1 MSKLRYNDKSDIGAA
16 ALWVML
22 SVAVPSAVMTAM
34 MAFSG
39 ITPFGD
45 STLINE
51 ANAAWFEGYTGMY
64 RSIISGE
71 GIFYHLNV
79 GFGSGFYHVF
89 ASGLCSPFLF
99 LSFFF
104 GQRWLAAAFSVIT
117 IVRTGAAGAS
127 AWYMLRK
134 CSGLGRCMCFA
145 LSCGYSLCGF
155 AAFAAYYPS
164 VADGAVFFPL
174 LVSGIYSFVQESRP
188 IRLFVFGGLFFF
200 TCPRLSLLGMLISC
214 AFFSAFYF
222 RRGSRRQRVY
232 KTAMFAATLLCSCA
246 INAVFVLP
254 VWAGSLYYKNGAF
267 SDVPQNDIV
276 SDLCFGGF
284 GTTSSGGI
292 GLCLSGLL
300 IMGFCAFMFNTRMRW
315 EEKVSAACG
324 AALLTL
330 CHAVPP
336 LAKIALGFGNA
347 DGESV
352 SAGFMLALL
361 FVYCTARNHVE
372 RDGIEIWG
380 MVCSMGVYAAL
391 ALVSLALRG
400 NDVFSV
406 LAEAG
411 LAVLSCAVFTQ
422 LFVSDAKTVR
432 LPAVT
437 AAALLLFGGIHCAGA
452 VGRIRSE
459 VTASRLGFVADS
471 RQKAREELEASYRE
485 KNEEIPRFYRTRST
499 DGVSDSVDLN
509 RNEVAGVT
517 EFAERLGIMR
527 NSQFG
532 GADNFTVFTD
542 LLFGI
547 ANTDFGYYS
556 KEDALSKACS
566 PAYLIGD
573 WDNELP
579 KDMNA
584 FELQNYLAGKWFGVQ
599 LFETVLPAERTTE
612 KSSESERYKWTF
624 GNESTVVD
632 RYVFELS
639 EGERLYMLVPD
650 ADYSYAVNGDS
661 RSDWR
666 KACAGGIYSL
676 NGSGDGK
683 PVTAFVSYDA
693 SCGTP
698 EPVFMSCSKNLEKYA
713 KSKCAEYISFRGS
726 KISFLFDTDRAQTA
740 FTSIPYESGWEIT
753 VNGEK
758 VRPVELCG
766 GLIGIRLEKGRNS
779 VVMSYTPPYFRMSL
793 WISLILLAVGS
804 YITLK
809 VEHEAARRR
818 KVRMAFRAV
827 ELDISRMTAPQTE
840 TLPEDVPKTDA
851 RQADANQADAK
862 QTDAKQTDAK
872 QAENLNDITKSE
884 VINDEKV

>member
-1 MSKLRYNDKSDIGAA
+1 MYVLCAVMRVFALRICRFCR
-16 ALWVML
+16 LL
-22 SVAVPSAVMTAM
+22 SVGCRRRGVLPASCLGYIQLC
-34 MAFSG
+34 SG
-39 ITPFGD
+39 IAP
-45 STLINE
+45 
-51 ANAAWFEGYTGMY
+51 YT
-64 RSIISGE
+64 
-71 GIFYHLNV
+71 
-79 GFGSGFYHVF
+79 
-89 ASGLCSPFLF
+89 
-99 LSFFF
+99 
-104 GQRWLAAAFSVIT
+104 AFCIRR
-117 IVRTGAAGAS
+117 I
-127 AWYMLRK
+127 
-134 CSGLGRCMCFA
+134 
-145 LSCGYSLCGF
+145 
-155 AAFAAYYPS
+155 
-164 VADGAVFFPL
+164 VFFH
-174 LVSGIYSFVQESRP
+174 
-188 IRLFVFGGLFFF
+188 
-200 TCPRLSLLGMLISC
+200 LS
-214 AFFSAFYF
+214 
-222 RRGSRRQRVY
+222 
-232 KTAMFAATLLCSCA
+232 TAMFAATLLCSCA

-254 VWAGSLYYKNGAF
+254 VWAGSLYYKNGAL

-532 GADNFTVFTD
+532 GADNFRSALRNRQYGFR
-542 LLFGI
+542 LLF
-547 ANTDFGYYS
+547 
-556 KEDALSKACS
+556 
-566 PAYLIGD
+566 
-573 WDNELP
+573 
-579 KDMNA
+579 
-584 FELQNYLAGKWFGVQ
+584 
-599 LFETVLPAERTTE
+599 
-612 KSSESERYKWTF
+612 
-624 GNESTVVD
+624 
-632 RYVFELS
+632 
-639 EGERLYMLVPD
+639 
-650 ADYSYAVNGDS
+650 
-661 RSDWR
+661 
-666 KACAGGIYSL
+666 
-676 NGSGDGK
+676 
-683 PVTAFVSYDA
+683 
-693 SCGTP
+693 
-698 EPVFMSCSKNLEKYA
+698 
-713 KSKCAEYISFRGS
+713 
-726 KISFLFDTDRAQTA
+726 
-740 FTSIPYESGWEIT
+740 
-753 VNGEK
+753 
-758 VRPVELCG
+758 
-766 GLIGIRLEKGRNS
+766 KGRRS
-779 VVMSYTPPYFRMSL
+779 QQGVLSRVS
-793 WISLILLAVGS
+793 
-804 YITLK
+804 
-809 VEHEAARRR
+809 HRR
-818 KVRMAFRAV
+818 
-827 ELDISRMTAPQTE
+827 LG
-840 TLPEDVPKTDA
+840 
-851 RQADANQADAK
+851 
-862 QTDAKQTDAK
+862 
-872 QAENLNDITKSE
+872 
-884 VINDEKV
+884 